1 MPILGN
7 GTHIEI
13 QNGIIVYDGITR
25 PEALDPKPGQAPG
38 MKWNVKILVAP
49 TSPDLPAL
57 EQLAQ
62 QELANSPFKGVLPR
76 GGNMPIGTAGP
87 NEFNGMFTGYAVIN
101 CSTFRQPDVRD
112 ENGRQMSPQEYGPLF
127 FNGQHIDVV
136 VHCAAY
142 DNVSKGVAARLDGIR
157 VRASE
162 NAERLNIGGGGFDVG
177 SVWGGGQAQP
187 QQQAPAQ
194 GQPQQQWG
202 QQPQQQAPAQGQPQQ
217 QWGQQPQ
224 QQAPAQGQQQWGQ
237 QPQQQ
242 APAQGQQQWGQQPQQ
257 QAPAPQQNNS
267 WMPQQ

>member
-202 QQPQQQAPAQGQPQQ
+202 QQPQQQAPAQGQ
-217 QWGQQPQ
+217 
-224 QQAPAQGQQQWGQ
+224 QQWGQ